1 MEATASIEILETG
14 AVSVKALV
22 ETVGSNVSVRQDV
35 DVKFM
40 RCMDYT
46 ANAQRVLRDA
56 CPLGSCQVF
65 RSCACW

>member
-1 MEATASIEILETG
+1 MEATGSKGILETG

-35 DVKFM
+35 DVTFI

-46 ANAQRVLRDA
+46 ANADRVLRDT
-56 CPLGSCQVF
+56 CPHGSCQGF
-65 RSCACW
+65 RSCVC